1 MNLRTRFVLTLLAIT
16 TVLLVP
22 AVSALFGLRELQNV
36 AAQLRT
42 RDTEATR
49 ILGRINTGL
58 EELDYAHSNHVVL
71 WNISPDTALYWR
83 ARTDTATRR
92 LEGEIRGLGARPRA
106 TPDYRAATDRA
117 ARQFEQLRRAIAE
130 EQSRLRRGV
139 ADPNSEFRQSVVVPA
154 FDAMENSLEP
164 VAQAIARESDEKV
177 QRAQEIADRAATTT
191 LTALAAA
198 LIATLLLGAW
208 LTRGVLRPV
217 SELRA
222 GMGQVAEGDFNP
234 DVRVPT
240 HRPDEI
246 GELARSFTSMAE
258 RLAEL
263 DRLKAEFVSVA
274 SHEIKTPLS
283 VIRGYVSL
291 LADGI
296 YGEVNETQRKTLGAV
311 NDQTDRL
318 TRLVHRLL
326 DISRFEAG
334 GGRLELRRI
343 NVRDFLQELA
353 SGFQV
358 LAYQNGIDFPV
369 EVADDLPVNVVGD
382 SDRLNEVLG
391 NLLSN
396 AFKFTRRGGTIRLE
410 AHRDGA
416 GIRVTVADTGVGIPA
431 DKLPHIFE
439 KFYQVD
445 NDAQPRSVGSGLGL
459 AIAREIVEA
468 HGGTISAASEEGEG
482 TTFTVVIPERPPAA
496 KAGETIPHG

>member
-1 MNLRTRFVLTLLAIT
+1 
-16 TVLLVP
+16 
-22 AVSALFGLRELQNV
+22 
-36 AAQLRT
+36 
-42 RDTEATR
+42 
-49 ILGRINTGL
+49 
-58 EELDYAHSNHVVL
+58 
-71 WNISPDTALYWR
+71 
-83 ARTDTATRR
+83 
-92 LEGEIRGLGARPRA
+92 
-106 TPDYRAATDRA
+106 
-117 ARQFEQLRRAIAE
+117 
-130 EQSRLRRGV
+130 
-139 ADPNSEFRQSVVVPA
+139 VVVPA
-154 FDAMENSLEP
+154 FDAMEHSLDP
-164 VAQAIARESDEKV
+164 VAQAIDREGEEKV
-177 QRAQEIADRAATTT
+177 RRAQEIADRAATST
-191 LTALAAA
+191 LIALAAA
-198 LIATLLLGAW
+198 LFATLVLGAW

-217 SELRA
+217 SELRV
-222 GMGQVAEGDFNP
+222 GMGHVAEGDFTP

-343 NVRDFLQELA
+343 NLRDFLQELA

-369 EVADDLPVNVVGD
+369 VVADDLPVNVVGD
-382 SDRLNEVLG
+382 ADRLNEVLG

-468 HGGTISAASEEGEG
+468 HGGTISAASEEGTG

-496 KAGETIPHG
+496 RVGETIPHG

>member
-1 MNLRTRFVLTLLAIT
+1 MKLRSRFVLTLLAIT
-16 TVLLVP
+16 VVLIVP
-22 AVSALFGLRELQNV
+22 AVSALFALRELQNV
-36 AAQLRT
+36 AAQLRI
-42 RDTEATR
+42 RDTEATA
-49 ILGRINTGL
+49 ILGRIHTGL

-71 WNISPDTALYWR
+71 WNISRDTALYWR
-83 ARTDTATRR
+83 AQTDTAAARVA
-92 LEGEIRGLGARPRA
+92 GELRTLSARPRA
-106 TPDYRAATDRA
+106 SEGFRGAALRAT
-117 ARQFEQLRRAIAE
+117 RQFARLHSAIRE
-130 EQSRLRRGV
+130 EQSRLERGV
-139 ADPNSEFRQSVVVPA
+139 ADPNTEFRQSVVVPA
-154 FDAMENSLEP
+154 FDAMEHSLDP
-164 VAQAIARESDEKV
+164 IASTINQEGEEKV
-177 QRAQEIADRAATTT
+177 RRAQEIANRATTT
-191 LTALAAA
+191 TLVALAAA
-198 LIATLLLGAW
+198 LLVTLAIGAW

-217 SELRA
+217 SELRQ
-222 GMGQVAEGDFNP
+222 GMAHVAEGDFTP
-234 DVRVPT
+234 EIRVPT
-240 HRPDEI
+240 ARPDEI
-246 GELARSFTSMAE
+246 GDLARSFTSMAE

-296 YGEVNETQRKTLGAV
+296 YGEVNEVQKKTLGAV

-343 NVRDFLQELA
+343 NLRDFIQELV

-358 LAYQNGIDFPV
+358 LAFQNGITFRVD
-369 EVADDLPVNVVGD
+369 VADDLPVNVVGD
-382 SDRLNEVLG
+382 ADRLNEVLG

-396 AFKFTRRGGTIRLE
+396 AFKFTRRGGTIDLV
-410 AHRDGA
+410 AQRDGA
-416 GIRVTVADTGVGIPA
+416 NVRVKVADTGVGIPA

-445 NDAQPRSVGSGLGL
+445 NEAQPRSVGSGLGL

-468 HGGTISAASEEGEG
+468 HGGTIGAASEPGRG
-482 TTFTVVIPERPPAA
+482 TTFTMVIPDRPPSS
-496 KAGETIPHG
+496 KGGEVLPHG

>member
-1 MNLRTRFVLTLLAIT
+1 MKLRSRFVLTLLAIT
-16 TVLLVP
+16 AVLIVP
-22 AVSALFGLRELQNV
+22 AVSALFALRELQNV
-36 AAQLRT
+36 AAQLRI
-42 RDTEATR
+42 RDTEATA
-49 ILGRINTGL
+49 ILGRIHTGL

-71 WNISPDTALYWR
+71 WNISRDTALYWR
-83 ARTDTATRR
+83 AQTDSAAARVSAALVT
-92 LEGEIRGLGARPRA
+92 LGARPRA
-106 TPDYRAATDRA
+106 SDAFRGASVRAM
-117 ARQFEQLRRAIAE
+117 RQFNRLHGAIRE
-130 EQSRLRRGV
+130 EQSRLERGV
-139 ADPNSEFRQSVVVPA
+139 ADPNTEFRQSVVVPA
-154 FDAMENSLEP
+154 FDAMEHSLDP
-164 VAQAIARESDEKV
+164 IATTINQEGEEKV
-177 QRAQEIADRAATTT
+177 RRAQEVANRATTT
-191 LTALAAA
+191 TLVALAAA
-198 LIATLLLGAW
+198 LIVTLALGAW

-217 SELRA
+217 SELRQ
-222 GMGQVAEGDFNP
+222 GMAHVAEGDFAP
-234 DVRVPT
+234 EIRVPT
-240 HRPDEI
+240 GRPDEI
-246 GELARSFTSMAE
+246 GDLARSFTSMAD

-296 YGEVNETQRKTLGAV
+296 YGEVNDTQKKTLGAV

-343 NVRDFLQELA
+343 NLRDFLQELV

-358 LAYQNGIDFPV
+358 LAFQNGIDFRV
-369 EVADDLPVNVVGD
+369 DVADDLPVNVVGD
-382 SDRLNEVLG
+382 ADRLNEVLG

-396 AFKFTRRGGTIRLE
+396 AFKFTKRGGTIHLVAE
-410 AHRDGA
+410 RDGA
-416 GIRVTVADTGVGIPA
+416 NVRVKVADTGVGIPP

-468 HGGTISAASEEGEG
+468 HGGTIGAASEPGRG
-482 TTFTVVIPERPPAA
+482 TTFTMVIPDRPPSS
-496 KAGETIPHG
+496 KGGEVLPHG

>member
-1 MNLRTRFVLTLLAIT
+1 MKLRTRFGLTLLAIT
-16 TVLLVP
+16 AVLLMP
-22 AVSALFGLRELQNV
+22 SVSALFALRELQSV
-36 AAQLRT
+36 ASQLRT

-49 ILGRINTGL
+49 ILGRIHTGL

-83 ARTDTATRR
+83 AQTDSATRR
-92 LEGEIRGLGARPRA
+92 LVEEIRSLGQRPRA
-106 TPDYRAATDRA
+106 TPEYRAATQRA
-117 ARQFEQLRRAIAE
+117 SNQFERLSSAIRE
-130 EQSRLRRGV
+130 EQSRLQRGV
-139 ADPNSEFRQSVVVPA
+139 ADPNTEFRQSVVVPA
-154 FDAMENSLEP
+154 FDAMEHSLDP
-164 VAQAIARESDEKV
+164 VATAIDREGEEKV
-177 QRAQEIADRAATTT
+177 RRAQEVADTAATTT
-191 LTALAAA
+191 LLGLAAA
-198 LIATLLLGAW
+198 LIVTLLIGAW
-208 LTRGVLRPV
+208 LTRGILRPV
-217 SELRA
+217 SQLRL
-222 GMGQVAEGDFNP
+222 GMGEVAEGDFKP
-234 DVRVPT
+234 EVRVPT
-240 HRPDEI
+240 QRPDEI
-246 GELARSFTSMAE
+246 GDLARSFVSMAE

-296 YGEVNETQRKTLGAV
+296 YGEVNEAQKKTLGAV

-343 NVRDFLQELA
+343 NLRDFLQELG

-358 LAYQNGIDFPV
+358 LAYQNGIDFRV
-369 EVADDLPVNVVGD
+369 DVADDLPVNVVGD

-396 AFKFTRRGGTIRLE
+396 AFKFTKRGGTIRMT
-410 AHRDGA
+410 AGRDGA
-416 GIRVTVADTGVGIPA
+416 GVKVTVADSGVGIPA

-468 HGGTISAASEEGEG
+468 HGGTISAASEVGKG
-482 TTFTVVIPERPPAA
+482 TTFTVVISDRPPSV
-496 KAGETIPHG
+496 KSGETLPHG